1 MLLHQLRVRRRR
13 DGQTLSCGTPGR
25 RSGIRYKPL
34 MLLALEISCESS
46 KVAVVIY
53 KQLLVGLDRDWFVE
67 V

>member
-1 MLLHQLRVRRRR
+1 MVPLHRELL
-13 DGQTLSCGTPGR
+13 LSQIQPKQGRR

-53 KQLLVGLDRDWFVE
+53 KELLVGLNRDWFVE